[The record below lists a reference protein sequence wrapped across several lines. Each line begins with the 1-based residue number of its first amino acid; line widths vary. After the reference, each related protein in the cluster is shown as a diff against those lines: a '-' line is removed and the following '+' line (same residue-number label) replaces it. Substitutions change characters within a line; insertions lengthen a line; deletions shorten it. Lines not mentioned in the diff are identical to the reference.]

1 MLNGC
6 CGRAMRSPCAR
17 SFEHWKIVATNRRH
31 LLDSIRRSPRRPPKN
46 SARRAKVLP
55 EAVHTSCCR
64 TWRDIAIFMRAMVAR
79 RAWRERRQA
88 FSRWLEAAGEARVET
103 LRSEHAAASAL
114 TAKANTRRVAR
125 GLRRWAAAALVVK
138 ARTCGPPRQTALR
151 PEEAARPQGDCARDG
166 AALRRGAGG
175 ISSEERLTAHAGDSW
190 VRSSIVEQT
199 QVLGTTPKLAKFPT
213 HARRDAEFLAR
224 NDSRWQALRCPR
236 TARTSLSQHKSR
248 RSSSLDRRAPI
259 ICRARAADATRW

>member
-1 MLNGC
+1 MGLWATERERSLQCFWTEHQLLPAAIVPCSRPFQHWRLLARNNRQMLNGC
-6 CGRAMRSPCAR
+6 CGRTMRSPCAR

-88 FSRWLEAAGEARVET
+88 FSRWLEAAGEARVES

-138 ARTCGPPRQTALR
+138 ARSMRNAAADGLANRRRKRRGLKEIVHAMVLRYVEEQEAL
-151 PEEAARPQGDCARDG
+151 AAREQ
-166 AALRRGAGG
+166 
-175 ISSEERLTAHAGDSW
+175 LTAHA
-190 VRSSIVEQT
+190 REQ
-199 QVLGTTPKLAKFPT
+199 LG
-213 HARRDAEFLAR
+213 
-224 NDSRWQALRCPR
+224 
-236 TARTSLSQHKSR
+236 
-248 RSSSLDRRAPI
+248 
-259 ICRARAADATRW
+259 